1 MIIIWKFVRNSRLCT
16 HTLCRRKGC
25 DCEANPRL
33 LLPPYTL
40 YIMQFYAAVTVSV
53 VAMVTGCC
61 YRYCSTRDAAK
72 SSKNRSRCVIIYRY
86 FCIWMTSFILIHRCK
101 MCYWRCLH
109 NTRSKVCNRYVTV
122 GCPSVRLSHRSTA
135 AAAGVGRLFCCW
147 ARASVADI
155 DRQLRAPCCK
165 RRCSAENG
173 GSVMLRADGGG
184 LTRTWIFD
192 WSIQIQYSKN
202 SKEQNCVDWTE
213 RLKEHLQ
220 LP

>member
-86 FCIWMTSFILIHRCK
+86 FCIWMTSFISIHRCK

-122 GCPSVRLSHRSTA
+122 GCPSVRPSVPSIDSSSSRRRPAVLLVSSGVCSRYRSTA
-135 AAAGVGRLFCCW
+135 AGAVL
-147 ARASVADI
+147 
-155 DRQLRAPCCK
+155 QAPVLSRK
-165 RRCSAENG
+165 WR
-173 GSVMLRADGGG
+173 
-184 LTRTWIFD
+184 
-192 WSIQIQYSKN
+192 
-202 SKEQNCVDWTE
+202 
-213 RLKEHLQ
+213 
-220 LP
+220 